1 METDIP
7 ASHVEEIP
15 TMIDVPLAL
24 SGIRVL
30 EVGSL
35 IAGPFAGRVLADLG
49 AEVIKIEAP
58 DQLDPLREWGQG
70 RYKGRSLFWPVQSR
84 NKKLIT
90 LDMRKGRD
98 VFLQLVERSDI
109 IVENFRPGTMERWG
123 LSYEELA
130 EANPRIIFV
139 RVSGFGQDGPHS
151 SRAGFASV
159 AEAASG
165 LRSLNGYVGEAPPRF
180 GISLGDT
187 VAGLFAIIGALAA
200 VVQRDRSS
208 VGTGQVVDVSLV
220 ESCMALLESAI
231 PEFDRLG
238 IVRQPAGTR
247 LNKIAPSNIFKS
259 ADDKWVVIA
268 ANQDNLFRSLCGA
281 MGQPDLSD
289 DRRFCNHEARGDH
302 QEEIEAIIEDWARQY
317 SAAEI
322 DRILDAAGVPSGP
335 VNSIADLLNDPHL
348 VARGA
353 FAVHNDPEL
362 GEIVGPGVVPR
373 MSRSRGDVRWS
384 GPWQEGT
391 HNKEIYSGVL
401 GMSDLELQN
410 LRDLRI
416 A

>member
-1 METDIP
+1 MQTDVSSNTDDE
-7 ASHVEEIP
+7 ASSA
-15 TMIDVPLAL
+15 DVSLAL

-58 DQLDPLREWGQG
+58 GQLDPLREWGQG
-70 RYKGRSLFWPVQSR
+70 RYEGRSLFWPVQSR

-90 LDMRKGRD
+90 LDLRKGRD
-98 VFLQLVERSDI
+98 VFLQLVEKSDVI
-109 IVENFRPGTMERWG
+109 IENFRPGTMERWG
-123 LSYEELA
+123 LSYEEMA
-130 EANPRIIFV
+130 EVNPGIIFV
-139 RVSGFGQDGPHS
+139 RLSGFGQDGPLS

-165 LRSLNGYVGEAPPRF
+165 LRSLNGVPGEPPPRF
-180 GISLGDT
+180 GVSLGDT

-200 VVQRDRSS
+200 IVQRASS
-208 VGTGQVVDVSLV
+208 LNSSGQVVDVSLV

-231 PEFDRLG
+231 PEFDKLG

-268 ANQDNLFRSLCGA
+268 ANQDNLFRALSIA
-281 MGQPDLSD
+281 MGRPDLVD
-289 DRRFCNHEARGDH
+289 DPRFCNHESRGEN
-302 QEEIEAIIEDWARQY
+302 QEEIEAVVAEWARQY
-317 SAAEI
+317 SASEL
-322 DRILDAAGVPSGP
+322 DRILEQAGVPSGP
-335 VNSIADLLNDPHL
+335 VNTIGDLLEDPHL

-353 FAVHNDPEL
+353 FAVHKDA
-362 GEIVGPGVVPR
+362 EIGDFMGPGVVPR
-373 MSRSRGDVRWS
+373 MSQSRGGVRWS
-384 GPWQEGT
+384 GPWQEGS
-391 HNKEIYSGVL
+391 HNDEVYSQVL
-401 GMSDLELQN
+401 GMSDRELQN
-410 LRDLRI
+410 LRDRGI